1 MASLSDHVRSFT
13 SIFSSAFIIR
23 FMAAL
28 TCSSPRVLSAERR
41 VMLKA
46 TLFCPAAI
54 CLPWYTSNSL
64 MDSRIWPQAD

>member
-54 CLPWYTSNSL
+54 CLP
-64 MDSRIWPQAD
+64 